1 MYRAEGHVGSLV
13 PCLFPDLLACLVES
27 GFAHAYGKLF
37 ATLLTLEDQLLSIL
51 VSRLVEYYIIVTF
64 RASYSFHISLLFVV
78 GGGGVSVCV
87 VIVAFVCL
95 SSAACSYTDIG
106 GHLIEMTLPKAGAL
120 GLKSV

>member
-78 GGGGVSVCV
+78 GGGKCV
-87 VIVAFVCL
+87 WLLWPLPVYLRQLAPIRIL
-95 SSAACSYTDIG
+95 G
-106 GHLIEMTLPKAGAL
+106 GTL
-120 GLKSV
+120 

>member
-78 GGGGVSVCV
+78 GGG
-87 VIVAFVCL
+87 
-95 SSAACSYTDIG
+95 
-106 GHLIEMTLPKAGAL
+106 
-120 GLKSV
+120 